1 MDKDIVIYVKET
13 RDIIAIITNT
23 ELNKYSQIIAN
34 NKIEIEE
41 VSNRENYISS
51 NYETEKIKFTNP
63 NSNIL
68 FLDDYR

>member
-51 NYETEKIKFTNP
+51 NYETGKIKFTNP

>member
-41 VSNRENYISS
+41 VSNRENYIISD
-51 NYETEKIKFTNP
+51 YETGKIKFTNP